1 MQYYSRLKDRVKDK
15 IAWGDRPIILDNIIK
30 LAIRVDNR

>member
-1 MQYYSRLKDRVKDK
+1 MQYYIRLKEKAKDK
-15 IAWGDRPIILDNIIK
+15 IAWGDRPIILDKIIK